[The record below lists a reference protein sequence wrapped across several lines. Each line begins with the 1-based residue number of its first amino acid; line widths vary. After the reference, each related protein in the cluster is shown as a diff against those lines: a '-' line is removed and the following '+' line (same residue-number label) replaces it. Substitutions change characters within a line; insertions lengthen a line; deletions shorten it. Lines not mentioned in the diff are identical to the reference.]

1 MIQPLSQLCRYS
13 SQVAENDF
21 LTAVPNNGH
30 FENDRYYIRNESGQ
44 IIRTGAMPNE
54 MTELRLRLVGLRSGA
69 YTLEIGIYTGR
80 FIVFSA

>member
-30 FENDRYYIRNESGQ
+30 FENNRYAIRSDSGQ
-44 IIRTGAMPNE
+44 VVRTGSLPNE
-54 MTELRLRLVGLRSGA
+54 MTELKLRLVGLRSGA
-69 YTLEIGIYTGR
+69 YTLEIGAYSGR
-80 FIVFSA
+80 FIVIS

>member
-1 MIQPLSQLCRYS
+1 MLQPLSQLCRYS

-21 LTAVPNNGH
+21 LTAVPNTGY
-30 FENDRYYIRNESGQ
+30 FENDRYSIRSESGQ
-44 IIRTGAMPNE
+44 VIRTGALPND

-69 YTLEIGIYTGR
+69 YTLEIGAYTGR